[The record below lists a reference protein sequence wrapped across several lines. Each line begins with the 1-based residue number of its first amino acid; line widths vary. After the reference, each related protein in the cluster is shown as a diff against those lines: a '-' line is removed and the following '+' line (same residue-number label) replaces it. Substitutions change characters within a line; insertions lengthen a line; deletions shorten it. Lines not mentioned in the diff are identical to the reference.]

1 MAQKTVPVYVI
12 AGFLEAGKTHMVKEL
27 LEDPEFTEGEK
38 TALIVCEEGEE
49 EYPQELLDKTKTQ
62 LYMVDSKEA
71 FTYGMMA
78 KIAKNYQ
85 PERVILEYNGT
96 WPVAELLQRRYPDEW
111 GIAQIITPV
120 NAETFDVYIN
130 NMRQI
135 MVDQLSYA
143 DLILF
148 NRCTDQSPVKTWYRN
163 MKLTNRA
170 AMVIF
175 EKPGGDVI
183 EISGED
189 ILPYNVHADVIDIED
204 DDFGI
209 FYVDAMDNG
218 ERYEGKTIHFK
229 GMVCHDPSFPKGF
242 FVPGR
247 LAMTCCAN
255 DMQFFGYL
263 CRSKVADRLKD
274 ETWVD
279 VTAEVHVENM
289 QVYGGPGPVLYAKR
303 LAPAEKPVNENVY
316 LY

>member
-1 MAQKTVPVYVI
+1 MINRETPIYVI

-27 LEDPEFTEGEK
+27 LDDPEFSEGEK

-49 EYPQELLDKTKTQ
+49 EYSEVLLERSNAQIFTVEEKDA
-62 LYMVDSKEA
+62 L
-71 FTYGMMA
+71 TYGFLA
-78 KIAKNYQ
+78 KIARNYR
-85 PERVILEYNGT
+85 PERVIIEYNGT
-96 WPVAELLQRRYPDEW
+96 WPVAELLQRRYPEDW
-111 GIAQIITPV
+111 AIAQIITPV

-135 MVDQLSYA
+135 MVDQLTYA

-148 NRCTDQSPVKTWYRN
+148 NRCTDASPVKNWYRN
-163 MKLTNRA
+163 MKLINRA
-170 AMVIF
+170 AVTVF
-175 EKPGGDVI
+175 EKEGGEVI

-189 ILPYNVHADVIDIED
+189 ILPYDVHAETIEIED

-218 ERYEGKTIHFK
+218 DRYEGKTVHFK
-229 GMVCHDPSFPKGF
+229 GMAARDPRIPKGY

-247 LAMTCCAN
+247 FAMTCCAN

-263 CRSKVADRLKD
+263 CKSKVADRLK
-274 ETWVD
+274 EGTWVD
-279 VTAEVHVENM
+279 VTAVVHMESMKLYEGV
-289 QVYGGPGPVLYAKR
+289 GPVLYAKK
-303 LAPAEKPVNENVY
+303 LAPAEKPANENVY